1 MKSPIYQEKITSVQV
16 LFLPWVCW
24 ENLSESFLLS
34 FYFVN
39 VEDSD
44 WMAWGLGYS
53 HPWLIGVPD
62 STMKSKCEIVLDPCE
77 ERQERNQN
85 FTLCFLLNLNRLSGG
100 TCHNSWEPSRLMI
113 SASSQPRDQTQVS
126 RIVGGFLTSWATG
139 KPKNTGVGSLSLL
152 QQIFLTQESNRG
164 LLHCR

>member
-126 RIVGGFLTSWATG
+126 RIVGGFFTS
-139 KPKNTGVGSLSLL
+139 
-152 QQIFLTQESNRG
+152 
-164 LLHCR
+164 